1 MANTGIKMTRRPDAE
16 AVIDLTQRRR
26 WRIDLSPTP
35 ANVLADADAKKNSN
49 RKMASGVTGTAGQ
62 GVYQDTATDLNLAQA
77 DAAATAELAGILLN
91 GASPGQ
97 PAEIIT
103 EGNYNPGAAVVP
115 GTLYVVS
122 ATVAGNLAPVAD
134 LGAGEFPRAV
144 GFATTTSNIY
154 VDINNNGG
162 EIPT

>member
-1 MANTGIKMTRRPDAE
+1 MANTRMKMTRRPGAE
-16 AVIDLTQRRR
+16 ALVDLAQCRR
-26 WRIDLSPTP
+26 WFIDLSPTP

-62 GVYQDTATDLNLAQA
+62 VVYQDTATDLNLAQA
-77 DAAATAELAGILLN
+77 DAAATAELAGVLLN

-97 PAEIIT
+97 PAEMIT
-103 EGNYNPGAAVVP
+103 EGNYNPGAVVVP
-115 GTLYVVS
+115 GTLYCAS
-122 ATVAGNLAPVAD
+122 AAIAGNIAPIAD
-134 LGAGEFPRAV
+134 LGAGEFPRAI